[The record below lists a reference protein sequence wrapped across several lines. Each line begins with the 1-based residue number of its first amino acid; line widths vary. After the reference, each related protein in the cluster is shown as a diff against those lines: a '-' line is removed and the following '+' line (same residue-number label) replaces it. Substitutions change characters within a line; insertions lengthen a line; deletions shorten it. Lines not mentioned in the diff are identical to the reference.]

1 VLEGSGSMPSWD
13 ELTESGQMA
22 RIVAVGLACLVAGW
36 QVITVAAAQAR

>member
-1 VLEGSGSMPSWD
+1 MPSWD
-13 ELTESGQMA
+13 ELTESGQIA